1 MKTKATKIDDLTW
14 SYRGFEIKRNFLSP
28 RGTWNVC
35 NTQQG
40 YRVTPGGKSE
50 GDWEPS
56 IKDAVEGIDR
66 LYARFFE
73 LSPQGKWIVIQAVRK
88 LQKQRKSKR
97 IAVSK

>member
-40 YRVTPGGKSE
+40 YRVTPGGDAG
-50 GDWEPS
+50 GDWKPS
-56 IKDAVEGIDR
+56 INDAVDGIDR
-66 LYARFFE
+66 LYARYFE
-73 LSPQGKWIVIQAVRK
+73 LSSQGKWIVIQAIRN
-88 LQKQRKSKR
+88 LQKQRKSQR
-97 IAVSK
+97 FAVGQ

>member
-1 MKTKATKIDDLTW
+1 MNTKATKIDHLTW

-40 YRVTPGGKSE
+40 YRVTPGGDAG
-50 GDWEPS
+50 GDWKPS
-56 IKDAVEGIDR
+56 INEAVEGIDR

-73 LSPQGKWIVIQAVRK
+73 LSSQGKYILIQAIRN
-88 LQKQRKSKR
+88 LQKQRRSQR
-97 IAVSK
+97 IAVSE